1 MYRIQIYT
9 LYTAMFLIAFPSL
22 RVGNAPISFAD
33 VLLILLFMSLLLEAF
48 SGKKIGIAAHSIV
61 IVWLISGCFIVI
73 GLLVSN
79 LLHSV
84 GSLSSFSRIAQYAF
98 SYLLVPIT
106 LAVLFQRTPAEQ
118 ALLWCVWGFFASAA
132 IAVATA
138 MLSPDLYRGLVEVGF
153 FPVGDRVGGFVGP
166 NGLAKTIALLIPY
179 LLWKISTERSYPVK
193 YTVVF
198 LVFTLGVIGAASV
211 AGVSAFGIAIVLTLL
226 AFPRATLR
234 LIVPV
239 TIVSV
244 VFVAVPLSALTNEK
258 VAASLERLSKAWEMG
273 GVIGSPSYEIR
284 TWLVEEAKG
293 FIQESPLIGIGAGRY
308 EHLSLFGIQVHN
320 TYLLLWCE
328 GGIVALMG
336 FLTFATLPAAHAIF
350 GRVSRMPP
358 GRKVLSAVPHAYLL
372 LIVSIIFCMN
382 VSTNTNSFSR
392 FTVVPFLLMVFYYIE
407 KERERSEMALQ
418 TSTSRH
424 GRVYGASG

>member
-22 RVGNAPISFAD
+22 QMGNTPVSIAD
-33 VLLILLFMSLLLEAF
+33 ALLILLFMSLLLEAF

-61 IVWLISGCFIVI
+61 IVWLISGCFVVI

-153 FPVGDRVGGFVGP
+153 FPVEDRVGGFVGP
-166 NGLAKTIALLIPY
+166 NGLAKTIALLTPY

-198 LVFTLGVIGAASV
+198 LVFALGVIGAASV
-211 AGVSAFGIAIVLTLL
+211 AGVSAFGVAMVLTLL

-273 GVIGSPSYEIR
+273 GVVGSPSYDIR

-293 FIQESPLIGIGAGRY
+293 FIEESPLIGIGAGRY

-336 FLTFATLPAAHAIF
+336 FLTFATLPAVHAIL
-350 GRVSRMPP
+350 GRVFSILLS
-358 GRKVLSAVPHAYLL
+358 RKVSSAAPHVPLL
-372 LIVSIIFCMN
+372 LIVSVIFCMN
-382 VSTNTNSFSR
+382 AFTNTNSFSR

-418 TSTSRH
+418 TGTSRD
-424 GRVYGASG
+424 GRVYGASA